1 MNERTTFGRA
11 AASSNTTT
19 QRETSLR
26 RDRLAS
32 TARARQLPPRSALA
46 TACGLGGGTVFVLP
60 KDSRMGG
67 TTTGSAMPVEVE
79 NGGCGSV
86 EGSTTM
92 RRGTRARHEASR
104 QSRARVFV
112 TLAHDATPDAFAP
125 RWPGGPPGS
134 ARAPDHRSSDAIGG
148 SPRADLTAYGQRLC
162 DEGKARGCVPRA
174 PMKQLHITTGSRC
187 MAM

>member
-1 MNERTTFGRA
+1 
-11 AASSNTTT
+11 
-19 QRETSLR
+19 
-26 RDRLAS
+26 
-32 TARARQLPPRSALA
+32 LA

-86 EGSTTM
+86 EGSTTK

-125 RWPGGPPGS
+125 RWPGGPPGG
-134 ARAPDHRSSDAIGG
+134 ARAPGPSLERRDR
-148 SPRADLTAYGQRLC
+148 
-162 DEGKARGCVPRA
+162 GKPAR
-174 PMKQLHITTGSRC
+174 
-187 MAM
+187 